1 MLVDSC
7 WNSIFSSS
15 SKALPSKI
23 RVKSFN
29 LLYEGPNKYSMII
42 FFIEFSW
49 LPNFLDGFHDV
60 YDYFKDNGSLDEK
73 PRHFPLWL
81 VEVSKILFSDR

>member
-29 LLYEGPNKYSMII
+29 CMKVLTNILLLF

-60 YDYFKDNGSLDEK
+60 YDYFKDNSSLDEK